1 MDGAGTSIDK
11 LYLDIGVN
19 AKGTTRT
26 INSIYKSLDKLT
38 SSISAFDA
46 KGLHKKFDSLFRILN
61 NTDATGFANLTKN
74 LSGVANAFSKIT
86 NASKIDTKGLYAK
99 FNSLTRIITPF
110 VDKVKEGETSL
121 VALSQTL
128 KSMKSP
134 TSTGGGKTSN
144 GGTNRNK
151 KDNVNIFATLGK
163 WNYMI
168 NMARY
173 YGRSLANIVQLSMD
187 YVETQNL
194 WQVANRNN
202 LEMAEQFIQKMNKAY
217 GVSEAA
223 LMNYQAIFKNML
235 SALGD
240 LSDEISSGLSMQLTQ
255 MALDFSSL
263 YNVTIPSAMQKFQ
276 AVLSGQVRPI
286 RSVSGYDITENTIFD
301 LYAGAGGE
309 KTMRQLSQIE
319 KRLLR
324 IVAVF
329 DQMGATG
336 ATGDMAKTIE
346 SASNQARIMN
356 EQFKE
361 TMTWTGQIVL
371 MWLDSAGVFQ
381 KINAFLITMKEIMR
395 AIAYDLGYSE
405 QNFLDGL
412 VTSAEDAGEAVDDIQ
427 GKLLSFDKFEALN
440 SNQSNVLG
448 IDQTVLDLL
457 EKINYQTEEF
467 EMEATKIS
475 DQWLTAL
482 GFIDENG
489 DGILEIT
496 DKARKLL
503 DTLKIIGTIVGSL
516 IGASLLTKLLNITG
530 IVQTFSGVLKI
541 IPSLL
546 TAISAHPIVAVIV
559 AISAVLVYMYNTN
572 EKFRESVNKLFK
584 SLGEVLGVVFEVLE
598 PIFDIVSELI
608 DMLAPALSW
617 IAEKLAVVFNWLAEH
632 KTVLAF
638 MINPIVGIIYAL
650 KTYGEEIKN
659 FFVGIWKAIANGF
672 ANMINGIANGF
683 ANLINGICNSF
694 IGFVNFLIDGL
705 NIIIKPIDEIAGIFG
720 GNVEIPHW
728 DASVNWQPNVNWQP
742 YPSYATGGFPEDGL
756 FFANSGE
763 LVGQFSNGKTAVA
776 NNDQITKGI
785 AMAVEPAVYR
795 AVKSAMATGN
805 GGDIVLKLDGK
816 ELARANVGNNA
827 RALSSNYR
835 IELQPR

>member
-1 MDGAGTSIDK
+1 MDGTSIDK

-38 SSISAFDA
+38 SSISTFDA
-46 KGLHKKFDSLFRILN
+46 KGFSKKFDKLFNRFN
-61 NTDATGFANLTKN
+61 KSDTTGFDHFAKSLR
-74 LSGVANAFSKIT
+74 GVASAFNSIT
-86 NASKIDTKGLYAK
+86 NASKIDTKGLYTK

-121 VALSQTL
+121 VALAQTL
-128 KSMKSP
+128 KSVKTP

-144 GGTNRNK
+144 GGTNKTNK
-151 KDNVNIFATLGK
+151 NLNIFATLGK

-217 GVSEAA
+217 GVSEAT

-395 AIAYDLGYSE
+395 AMAYDLGYSE
-405 QNFLDGL
+405 KNFLDGL

-440 SNQSNVLG
+440 SNATNALG

-457 EKINYQTEEF
+457 EKINYETEEF

-489 DGILEIT
+489 DGIRDIT
-496 DKARKLL
+496 EKAQQLL
-503 DTLKIIGTIVGSL
+503 DKVKEISKGLSGFVLLFATINKPLTVIMGAVGYL
-516 IGASLLTKLLNITG
+516 YATNKDFAKDINETFASLSNSLA
-530 IVQTFSGVLKI
+530 KI
-541 IPSLL
+541 GSSLL
-546 TAISAHPIVAVIV
+546 DIMVEVVPVISKVVSLFADL
-559 AISAVLVYMYNTN
+559 IS
-572 EKFRESVNKLFK
+572 KLDEIG
-584 SLGEVLGVVFEVLE
+584 LLE
-598 PIFDIVSELI
+598 PILWGIVGA
-608 DMLAPALSW
+608 MTALAIAQTIVALTNPFNW
-617 IAEKLAVVFNWLAEH
+617 IIIGVGAVVAIIALLVKKWDSVVSFFK
-632 KTVLAF
+632 KTGEVIKNVFIGFGKTIANIF
-638 MINPIVGIIYAL
+638 AGII
-650 KTYGEEIKN
+650 N
-659 FFVGIWKAIANGF
+659 SIANGF
-672 ANMINGIANGF
+672 IS
-683 ANLINGICNSF
+683 L
-694 IGFVNFLIDGL
+694 VNFFIAQINVML
-705 NIIIKPIDEIAGIFG
+705 KPLDWIAGWFG
-720 GNVEIPHW
+720 GNVQVPTW
-728 DASVNWQPNVNWQP
+728 NAKVNWQPFEPMVGQTF
-742 YPSYATGGFPEDGL
+742 ATGGFPEDGL

-763 LVGQFSNGKTAVA
+763 LVGKFSNGKTAVA
-776 NNDQITKGI
+776 NNEQIVTGI
-785 AMAVEPAVYR
+785 TQGVY
-795 AVKSAMATGN
+795 SAMMAYNAQTRGQ
-805 GGDIVLKLDGK
+805 GGSGDVYLDGTK
-816 ELARANVGNNA
+816 VGRVVAKGSHQEMVRAGYIKAN
-827 RALSSNYR
+827 S
-835 IELQPR
+835 

>member
-1 MDGAGTSIDK
+1 MDGTSIDK

-19 AKGTTRT
+19 SKGTTRT
-26 INSIYKSLDKLT
+26 INAITKSIEKLT

-46 KGLHKKFDSLFRILN
+46 KNVYKKFDSLFRIFN
-61 NTDATGFANLTKN
+61 NADVSGAEGVKKSLSGIATSFKKIVNIDVKN
-74 LSGVANAFSKIT
+74 LYG
-86 NASKIDTKGLYAK
+86 K

-121 VALSQTL
+121 VALAQTL
-128 KSMKSP
+128 KSVKTP

-144 GGTNRNK
+144 GGTNKTSKNL
-151 KDNVNIFATLGK
+151 NIFATLGK

-217 GVSEAA
+217 GVSEAT

-356 EQFKE
+356 EQFQE
-361 TMTWTGQIVL
+361 TMTWTGQTIL
-371 MWLDSAGVFQ
+371 MWMDSIGVF
-381 KINAFLITMKEIMR
+381 KYINALLITMKNIMK
-395 AIAYDLGYSE
+395 AIAIDLGYE
-405 QNFLDGL
+405 DKNFLDDM
-412 VTSAEDAGEAVDDIQ
+412 VFSAEEAGEAVDEIQ

-440 SNQSNVLG
+440 SKDSNILG

-457 EKINYQTEEF
+457 EKVKYETQDFQMEAQKLAKSWTSWWVDADTGGLTDKAKELLDVMKSIGIVLGTLIGYKLITKIGSLTGKITGLTTATSLLSFALATGAVYAIIKAVEAFKEGDTWGGILATTIGVGLVTALALLNKEF
-467 EMEATKIS
+467 IKTTATKIIS
-475 DQWLTAL
+475 FFQNIQLQGALATTTIQKLQVGMSYLGVAVGTAIGSFAIFDSIL
-482 GFIDENG
+482 GSL
-489 DGILEIT
+489 DGTAKKVVSIIS
-496 DKARKLL
+496 
-503 DTLKIIGTIVGSL
+503 IVIGTLGTLLGL
-516 IGASLLTKLLNITG
+516 ILAIKGGLKGGLLGATIAG
-530 IVQTFSGVLKI
+530 
-541 IPSLL
+541 
-546 TAISAHPIVAVIV
+546 
-559 AISAVLVYMYNTN
+559 
-572 EKFRESVNKLFK
+572 
-584 SLGEVLGVVFEVLE
+584 LGVG
-598 PIFDIVSELI
+598 
-608 DMLAPALSW
+608 AL
-617 IAEKLAVVFNWLAEH
+617 
-632 KTVLAF
+632 
-638 MINPIVGIIYAL
+638 
-650 KTYGEEIKN
+650 
-659 FFVGIWKAIANGF
+659 
-672 ANMINGIANGF
+672 
-683 ANLINGICNSF
+683 
-694 IGFVNFLIDGL
+694 
-705 NIIIKPIDEIAGIFG
+705 IAGIK
-720 GNVEIPHW
+720 NTAQAYSAP
-728 DASVNWQPNVNWQP
+728 A
-742 YPSYATGGFPEDGL
+742 YATGGFPEDGL

-763 LVGQFSNGKTAVA
+763 MVGQFSNGKTAVA
-776 NNDQITKGI
+776 NNDQIVTGI
-785 AMAVEPAVYR
+785 TQGVY
-795 AVKSAMATGN
+795 SAMMAYNAQTRGQ
-805 GGDIVLKLDGK
+805 GGAGDVYLDGTK
-816 ELARANVGNNA
+816 VGRVVAKGSHSEMVRVGLIKAN
-827 RALSSNYR
+827 S
-835 IELQPR
+835 

>member
-61 NTDATGFANLTKN
+61 NADATGFANLTKN

-144 GGTNRNK
+144 GGTNK
-151 KDNVNIFATLGK
+151 TSKNINMFATLGK
-163 WNYMI
+163 WNYLI

-217 GVSEAA
+217 GISEQT

-286 RSVSGYDITENTIFD
+286 RSVSGYDITENTIYD

-346 SASNQARIMN
+346 SASNQARIMS

-361 TMTWTGQIVL
+361 TMTWTGQIIL
-371 MWLDSAGVFQ
+371 MWLDSIGVFQ
-381 KINAFLITMKEIMR
+381 HINAFLITMKEIMR

-405 QNFLDGL
+405 KNFLDGL

-440 SNQSNVLG
+440 SNQTNALG

-457 EKINYQTEEF
+457 EKVNYQTEEF
-467 EMEATKIS
+467 NMQANQIA
-475 DQWLTAL
+475 DRWLTSL
-482 GFIDENG
+482 GFIDKNG
-489 DGILEIT
+489 DGIVDIT
-496 DKARKLL
+496 EKARKF
-503 DTLKIIGTIVGSL
+503 
-516 IGASLLTKLLNITG
+516 LNI
-530 IVQTFSGVLKI
+530 
-541 IPSLL
+541 
-546 TAISAHPIVAVIV
+546 
-559 AISAVLVYMYNTN
+559 
-572 EKFRESVNKLFK
+572 FK
-584 SLGEVLGVVFEVLE
+584 SIADIMSSV
-598 PIFDIVSELI
+598 FDIVKDVFVFLKPAIVWLI
-608 DMLAPALSW
+608 ERLADVLSW
-617 IAEKLAVVFNWLAEH
+617 LSEH
-632 KTVLAF
+632 KIVLAF
-638 MINPIVGIIYAL
+638 LINPIFGIIYTL
-650 KTYGEEIKN
+650 KNYGDKIKA
-659 FFVGIWKAIANGF
+659 FFVGIGEVVKNVFVGIGKTIANIFAGIINAIANGF
-672 ANMINGIANGF
+672 IS
-683 ANLINGICNSF
+683 L
-694 IGFVNFLIDGL
+694 VNFFIAQINVML
-705 NIIIKPIDEIAGIFG
+705 KPLDWIAGWFG
-720 GNVEIPHW
+720 GNVQVPTW
-728 DASVNWQPNVNWQP
+728 NAKANWQPFAPMVGQT
-742 YPSYATGGFPEDGL
+742 YATGGFPEDGL

-776 NNDQITKGI
+776 NNDQIVTGI
-785 AMAVEPAVYR
+785 TQGVYNAMMAYNAQTRGQGGSGDVY
-795 AVKSAMATGN
+795 
-805 GGDIVLKLDGK
+805 LDGTK
-816 ELARANVGNNA
+816 VGRIVAKGSHQEMVRAGYIKAN
-827 RALSSNYR
+827 S
-835 IELQPR
+835 